1 MNAHALPLYKT
12 RCAPTKGRRLRLRR
26 RRRTIEIHEERRP
39 GPDMTWAL
47 SRLAPRV

>member
-12 RCAPTKGRRLRLRR
+12 RCAPTKARRLRLRR
-26 RRRTIEIHEERRP
+26 RRTLEIHEERRP
-39 GPDMTWAL
+39 APDMTWAI